1 MAQYAYGTVITLV
14 KASILALYLRI
25 FPSPWMS
32 TICRIISGVVF
43 AWWGV
48 VVIVSSVECR
58 PIKKVW
64 EPTIDGTCID
74 TCSFLAGTA
83 VPNIITDAAILALPC
98 YQVSR
103 LKMRRL
109 QKAAVSG
116 IFLLGGL

>member
-14 KASILALYLRI
+14 KASILALYFRI
-25 FPSPWMS
+25 FPSPSMLK
-32 TICRIISGVVF
+32 TCRILGGVAF
-43 AWWGV
+43 AWWLV
-48 VVIVSSVECR
+48 VVIVSTVECR
-58 PIKKVW
+58 PIQKVW
-64 EPTIDGTCID
+64 NQSIHGTCID
-74 TCSFLAGTA
+74 ACAFLAGTA
-83 VPNIITDAAILALPC
+83 VPNVVMDAAILVLPC